1 METMYPCMKNDMA
14 ADRLLIVDDDPVN
27 RQILGKLFSLYYT
40 VIGAA
45 DGQAG
50 MKQILQADNRL
61 CAILLDVLMPGT
73 TGKQLLLPAG

>member
-1 METMYPCMKNDMA
+1 MA
-14 ADRLLIVDDDPVN
+14 DQILIVDDDPVN
-27 RQILGKLFSLYYT
+27 RQILGKLFSPYYT

-73 TGKQLLLPAG
+73 TGKRLLLPAG